1 MAYAIVLSTH
11 VKDSGTSQVQVTAV
25 FFLSRS
31 ILILHKR
38 EEKGLLIKPL
48 I

>member
-1 MAYAIVLSTH
+1 MAYAVVLSTH
-11 VKDSGTSQVQVTAV
+11 VKDSGTSQIQVTVV

-31 ILILHKR
+31 VLMLHKR
-38 EEKGLLIKPL
+38 KEKGVLIKAL